1 MTPRPVT
8 QRQRETLSLRFMR
21 RIARLILPFVGKPV
35 TNSILAQMTS
45 RSFRSVEQLRHE
57 YRLLATRSF
66 AYHLDIGI
74 PPIDRVPKIRAYEMQ
89 DWAKAVNRSLQA
101 EDEIPEGRTVTRQ
114 DVSRVLRRADLHGRN
129 AERNTMVALS
139 VESDE
144 VIGWARVDPIPPT
157 CPLCRLTI
165 SRGPVYSSA
174 QAAGSDGNDYHTG
187 CTCEVVPVRSKESW
201 PGREQYL
208 KERQLYRQAK
218 GSPKAYRALVKKAN
232 KDAGPGVTQKA
243 ADKLAGL
250 KEKESPDGG

>member
-1 MTPRPVT
+1 VSVQPVT

-35 TNSILAQMTS
+35 TSSILAQMTR
-45 RSFRSVEQLRHE
+45 RSFPSVESLRHE

-66 AYHLDIGI
+66 AYHMDIDI
-74 PPIDRVPKIRAYEMQ
+74 PPVDSVPPIRAYEMQ
-89 DWAKAVNRSLQA
+89 DWAKAVNRSLKA
-101 EDEIPEGRTVTRQ
+101 ENEIPEGRTITRQ

-139 VESDE
+139 VESEE

-201 PGREQYL
+201 PGRDQYL
-208 KERQLYRQAK
+208 KERQLYKEAK
-218 GSPKAYRALVKKAN
+218 GNAKAYRALVKKAN
-232 KDAGPGVTQKA
+232 KDAGPGVTQTT

-250 KEKESPDGG
+250 NEKESH